1 MTQKDENDLLHE
13 ICRNSSM
20 GVDAI
25 HEVLKDIYD
34 EEFAYELN
42 VQADKMEQFGRK
54 AGMRLRANG
63 SEPAE
68 PKPIATAMLKTS
80 IKMRKTLQNKT
91 EDVADMIGKGNERG
105 VKELKHAIHKYR
117 DAGIFATEL
126 AKEMVDFEED
136 KLRKMQ
142 TYQKDS

>member
-1 MTQKDENDLLHE
+1 MTQKDENNLLHA
-13 ICRNSSM
+13 ICKNSNM

-54 AGMRLRANG
+54 ARIRLCANG
-63 SEPAE
+63 SEPAQ
-68 PKPIATAMLKTS
+68 PKPLTTAMLKTS
-80 IKMRKTLQNKT
+80 IRMQKVLQNKT
-91 EDVADMIGKGNERG
+91 EDVADMMEKGNERG

-126 AKEMVDFEED
+126 AKEMIDFEED
-136 KLRKMQ
+136 NMRKMK
-142 TYQKDS
+142 TYQM

>member
-80 IKMRKTLQNKT
+80 IKMRKVLQNKT

-136 KLRKMQ
+136 NLRKMQ
-142 TYQKDS
+142 VYQKDS